1 MSTGSS
7 KLGDVITLRV
17 RDTSSDE
24 LITRAGGR
32 SPFAAIGSVRPE
44 SLVVTQPPA
53 PREALRVLGTVV
65 DSDGGSFVL
74 CQLGTAPPVVVRVG
88 QKIGDY
94 ELSSVNKAAAA
105 FTLPDGGHVELQVP
119 RAGA

>member
-53 PREALRVLGTVV
+53 P
-65 DSDGGSFVL
+65 
-74 CQLGTAPPVVVRVG
+74 PVVVRVG